1 MTRKL
6 PITGLLPSPGTK
18 RWVARRKAA
27 VVAAV
32 SCGQITLEEACRLY
46 QLSEEEFLSW
56 QRAFETHGVSGLRA
70 TCLQRYR
77 GDRSSR
83 LARTALPPATDKR
96 QESSTAVEEGLQ
108 GSLARDISAPKDLS
122 QGHRL
127 SRPKGHFREDLKL
140 KPHSLP
146 MENR

>member
-6 PITGLLPSPGTK
+6 PITGLPSPGTK

-27 VVAAV
+27 VVTAV
-32 SCGQITLEEACRLY
+32 RCGLITLEEACHRY

-56 QRAFETHGVSGLRA
+56 QRAFETHGINGLRA

-77 GDRSSR
+77 SDRSSR
-83 LARTALPPATDKR
+83 LARTALPSVTDRR
-96 QESSTAVEEGLQ
+96 QEPSTAVKEGLQ
-108 GSLARDISAPKDLS
+108 GSLAPDFSAPKDLARDA
-122 QGHRL
+122 GL
-127 SRPKGHFREDLKL
+127 ARPPSHFRKNIIKL
-140 KPHSLP
+140 QSVP

>member
-6 PITGLLPSPGTK
+6 PNTGLPSPGTK

-32 SCGQITLEEACRLY
+32 SCGQITLEEACRRY

-56 QRAFETHGVSGLRA
+56 QRVFETHGVNGLRA

-77 GDRSSR
+77 VDRSSR
-83 LARTALPPATDKR
+83 LARTAFPPATDKR
-96 QESSTAVEEGLQ
+96 QESSTAIEEGLEEL
-108 GSLARDISAPKDLS
+108 LAPDYSAPKDLS

-127 SRPKGHFREDLKL
+127 SRPKGDFRKDLKL
-140 KPHSLP
+140 KLHTVP